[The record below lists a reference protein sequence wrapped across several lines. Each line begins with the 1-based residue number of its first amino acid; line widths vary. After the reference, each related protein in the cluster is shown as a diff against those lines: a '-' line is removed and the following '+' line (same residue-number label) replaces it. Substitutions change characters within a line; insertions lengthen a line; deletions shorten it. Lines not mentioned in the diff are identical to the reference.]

1 MIKSE
6 KVELSLTEKQAFIS
20 MLFIGNNADYSDIG
34 TYFFSKDSNYLLH
47 FYEENRLQEQLNE
60 LPISVIINT
69 SSDKKTLGFLKTI
82 KQIPIIFLMH
92 DYEEI
97 LFDDLESHNT
107 FYIIKDTKN
116 KYLFFLDN
124 LIKKNIDSYEIINSK
139 ETIVGLR
146 NELFELNKKYD
157 SLLENNPIG
166 IALADV
172 RGNVIEINSCLMNLL
187 GSPSKEQSR
196 GVNILSFPNLKKA
209 GLTDDF
215 IKCIENKMLI
225 INDAK
230 YTSKWNKD
238 IVIRYH
244 LSPLI
249 SEFQEIV
256 GAYCLIEDVT
266 EKKKI
271 EEKILESLKEKDT
284 LLKEIHHRV
293 KNNLQIVSSLLN
305 LQATNIKDT
314 YALEIFKESQNRIR
328 SMALIHEELYQTEKL
343 SKINLESYI
352 TNLSNHLY
360 KSYRDDLTYVNFEIK
375 IDNVYLDIENAIP
388 VGLIINEAISN
399 SLKYA
404 FKNNKNNLLKE
415 GEKKDTYDISKEN
428 IISINFICEDK
439 EFKLI
444 IKDNGIGIENISVV
458 KNSGS
463 LGMQLIESLA
473 NQLEGSLEITSLG
486 GTCYKI
492 IFPTNEI

>member
-6 KVELSLTEKQAFIS
+6 KLEPSLAIKQAFIS
-20 MLFIGNNADYSDIG
+20 MLFIGNEADYGNMG

-47 FYEENRLQEQLNE
+47 FYEEERLQEQLDE
-60 LPISVIINT
+60 LPISIIINN
-69 SSDKKTLGFLKTI
+69 SSDKKVLSFLKTI
-82 KQIPIIFLMH
+82 KQIPIIFLME
-92 DYEEI
+92 DYNEE
-97 LFDDLESHNT
+97 LFNELESHNT
-107 FYIIKDTKN
+107 SYVIKDKN
-116 KYLFFLDN
+116 QKHLFFLDN
-124 LIKKNIDSYEIINSK
+124 LIKKNIDSYELINSK

-166 IALADV
+166 VALADV
-172 RGNVIEINSCLMNLL
+172 RGNVIEINECLMKLL
-187 GSPSKEQSR
+187 GSPSKEQSM

-209 GLTDDF
+209 GLTEDF

-225 INDAK
+225 IKDAK
-230 YTSKWNKD
+230 YTSKWQKE

-256 GAYCLIEDVT
+256 GVYCLIEDVT

-305 LQATNIKDT
+305 LQATNIKDS

-360 KSYRDDLTYVNFEIK
+360 KSYRDNLTYVTFEIK
-375 IDNVYLDIENAIP
+375 VENVYLDIENAIP
-388 VGLIINEAISN
+388 VGLIINEIISN

-404 FKNNKNNLLKE
+404 FKNNKDNFIWEKNSNN
-415 GEKKDTYDISKEN
+415 KEN
-428 IISINFICEDK
+428 IISINFSCENK

-444 IKDNGIGIENISVV
+444 IKDNGVGIKNINSV

-463 LGMQLIESLA
+463 LGMQLIDSLT
-473 NQLEGSLEITSLG
+473 NQLEGSIEITSLN

-492 IFPTNEI
+492 VFPTNEI